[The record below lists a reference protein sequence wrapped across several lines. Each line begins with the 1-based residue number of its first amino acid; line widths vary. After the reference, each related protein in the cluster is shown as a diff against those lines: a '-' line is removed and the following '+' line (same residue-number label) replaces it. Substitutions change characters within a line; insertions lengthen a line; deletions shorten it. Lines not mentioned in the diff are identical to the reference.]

1 MSIRFAQA
9 PGGYV
14 LPMAS
19 DSPLRALALVC
30 SLKPSPAP
38 SSSSLLAEQVLR
50 ELKRHNIEGDIVRV
64 VDHNVAPGV
73 DTDMGD
79 GDEWPGIRSRLLNA
93 DILLIAT
100 PIWLGHMSSV
110 AQRVLER
117 IDAELAETDDQGRP
131 NMWDKVGIAAI
142 VGNEDGAHKV
152 AADLFQALS
161 DTGFTVPAQG
171 ATYWVGEAMSPT
183 DYNDLPDTPEAVASS
198 IKDLAKCAAHLAE
211 TLRHNPYPA

>member
-1 MSIRFAQA
+1 M
-9 PGGYV
+9 P
-14 LPMAS
+14 S
-19 DSPLRALALVC
+19 DTPLRVLALVC

-50 ELKRHNIEGDIVRV
+50 ELKRHDIEGAVVRV
-64 VDHNVAPGV
+64 VDHNLAPGV
-73 DTDMGD
+73 EKDMGGED
-79 GDEWPGIRSRLLNA
+79 QWPDIRAQLLEA

-117 IDAELAETDDQGRP
+117 IDAELAETDHHGRP
-131 NMWDKVGIAAI
+131 SMWDKVAIAAI

-152 AADLFQALS
+152 TADLFQALS
-161 DTGFTVPAQG
+161 DTGFTIPAQG

-183 DYNDLPDTPEAVASS
+183 DYNDLPETPDAVSS
-198 IKDLAKCAAHLAE
+198 AIKDLASCAAHLAK
-211 TLRHNPYPA
+211 TLRHNPYPADRS